1 MCDWGLN
8 TRRLEKGKE
17 ISEQRKRMKEEE
29 KWKVFV
35 RKRLL

>member
-1 MCDWGLN
+1 MCDGGLN

-17 ISEQRKRMKEEE
+17 ISEQRKRMKEER
-29 KWKVFV
+29 WKVFV